1 MTSYTHR
8 RYGQTLAIDATE
20 YGSPS
25 HAQGSL
31 ANSVTLGQWHPTI
44 GSLVFSLFKDGTGLI
59 MNSSCQHISMDY

>member
-1 MTSYTHR
+1 M
-8 RYGQTLAIDATE
+8 E
-20 YGSPS
+20 YGTPS
-25 HAQGSL
+25 HAHGNL